1 MNRKFHSRRANL
13 AAGVAL
19 LGCALAAAGRA
30 SAQGMQITTITGI
43 NFFGGTG
50 TYAGAA
56 PGSVTVPS
64 INWTGSLVAIN
75 NTDTPFYTQT
85 SISNG
90 NLITY
95 TVAYDGGGYDTVMN
109 YVGSPWTTDWLLS
122 GSFTVVLSQA
132 ANVGLI
138 NGSFWLVNGN
148 LLADGDLVGAGTHT
162 FTYGESHTG
171 SFLFVG
177 LTFTPGGGGA
187 VPLPGAAGLAACGLL
202 AVGRRRRR

>member
-1 MNRKFHSRRANL
+1 
-13 AAGVAL
+13 
-19 LGCALAAAGRA
+19 
-30 SAQGMQITTITGI
+30 
-43 NFFGGTG
+43 
-50 TYAGAA
+50 
-56 PGSVTVPS
+56 
-64 INWTGSLVAIN
+64 
-75 NTDTPFYTQT
+75 
-85 SISNG
+85 
-90 NLITY
+90 LITY

-109 YVGSPWTTDWLLS
+109 YVSSPWTTDWLLS

-138 NGSFWLVNGN
+138 NGSSWLVNGN

-177 LTFTPGGGGA
+177 LTFTPGGGG

>member
-1 MNRKFHSRRANL
+1 MNRTLHSRRANL

-19 LGCALAAAGRA
+19 LGCTLAAAGRA
-30 SAQGMQITTITGI
+30 SAQNMQITTVTGI
-43 NFFGGTG
+43 TFSGTG

-95 TVAYDGGGYDTVMN
+95 AVAYDDGGYDTVMS
-109 YVGSPWTTDWLLS
+109 YVSSPWITSWALS

-138 NGSFWLVNGN
+138 NGTGWLVNGN
-148 LLADGDLVGAGTHT
+148 ALADGDLVGAGTHT
-162 FTYGESHTG
+162 FTWGESY
-171 SFLFVG
+171 SSAFLYIG

>member
-1 MNRKFHSRRANL
+1 MNRTSHSRRANL

-19 LGCALAAAGRA
+19 LGCTLAATGRA
-30 SAQGMQITTITGI
+30 SAQNMQITTVTGI
-43 NFFGGTG
+43 TFSGTG
-50 TYAGAA
+50 TYAGAS
-56 PGSVTVPS
+56 PGFVNIPNIS
-64 INWTGSLVAIN
+64 WTGPMNYIGNSDA
-75 NTDTPFYTQT
+75 PFYTHT

-90 NLITY
+90 YLNTY
-95 TVAYDGGGYDTVMN
+95 CIGYDGGGYDAVMS
-109 YVGSPWTTDWLLS
+109 YVSSPWITSWALS

-138 NGSFWLVNGN
+138 NGTGWLVNGN
-148 LLADGDLVGAGTHT
+148 ALADGDLVGAGTHT
-162 FTYGESHTG
+162 FTWGENYSS
-171 SFLFVG
+171 SFLYIG